1 MSIVV
6 YWLSKGRPFAEFFT
20 DDQLL
25 AALAFSETR
34 RKEKDEAG
42 KPLNNHIVTNSE
54 LGDCVSKPGVSD
66 ELPEDYSWSKAH
78 RGGPPGPEGQAK
90 TLA

>member
-6 YWLSKGRPFAEFFT
+6 YWLQQGQPFVQAFT
-20 DDQLL
+20 DDELL
-25 AALAFSETR
+25 AALAFSEAR

-42 KPLNNHIVTNSE
+42 QPLNSHVVTNSE
-54 LGDCVSKPGVSD
+54 LSNSVGKPGVSD
-66 ELPEDYSWSKAH
+66 ELPADYSWSKAH
-78 RGGPPGPEGQAK
+78 RGGPPGPDGQPK

>member
-6 YWLSKGRPFAEFFT
+6 YWLTEGTPFVETFT

-25 AALAFSETR
+25 AALAFSEGK
-34 RKEKDEAG
+34 RKEKCPAG
-42 KPLNNHIVTNSE
+42 KPLNNHVVTNSE
-54 LGDCVSKPGVSD
+54 LGDSVGKPGVSD
-66 ELPEDYSWSKAH
+66 ELPADYSWTKSH
-78 RGGPPGPEGQAK
+78 RGGPPGPEGQPK

>member
-1 MSIVV
+1 MSSVV
-6 YWLSKGRPFAEFFT
+6 YWLTQGRPSVELFN

-25 AALAFSETR
+25 AALAFSEAK
-34 RKEKDEAG
+34 RKEKDAEG
-42 KPLNNHIVTNSE
+42 KPLHNHVVTNSE

-66 ELPEDYSWSKAH
+66 ELPADYSWSKAH
-78 RGGPPGPEGQAK
+78 RGGPPGPEGTPK

>member
-6 YWLSKGRPFAEFFT
+6 YWLRDGQPFVQPFA

-25 AALAFSETR
+25 PALAFAEGR
-34 RKEKDEAG
+34 RKEQDAAG
-42 KPLNNHIVTNSE
+42 QACNSHVVINSE
-54 LGDCVSKPGVSD
+54 LGDSVGKPGVSD
-66 ELPEDYSWSKAH
+66 ERPADYSWTKSH
-78 RGGPPGPEGQAK
+78 RGGPPEPDGSPK